1 MQDLEAAE
9 EHVVALEEEAKAL
22 RAENESLHQMVD
34 HAHSSRARQTRQLQT
49 YRRLSTGKPASPPGR
64 GALWSGGGGGYP
76 GGQSKG
82 LAKFATAGKAIL
94 GVTRFGRFREAG
106 NTLDNATTVA
116 ADDGDIDPFE
126 VLREQ
131 AADLEQEVVQLQEL
145 QKVLSKANVDLSDDC
160 IARSASLLDMQR
172 QLARSEELLVPYISG
187 VQQLKQSASQQQ
199 QRIEGLEATVAH
211 EVRLRRQ
218 LARLGQLAYRA
229 LGDSE
234 GHVAVAAGGLAVSA
248 GLARRA
254 MEAMEAMEATAP
266 LGPHKSAPLA
276 TQLQLLIDLAAHEV
290 LPLAAASCYNSRV
303 PSGQRRAD
311 ATTLLQS
318 SAFRVNSAETQVV
331 EQGAAAARGSRDAS
345 PGVRRGGRRLPQ
357 TVSLWS
363 KETHAEGGA
372 SPHKSSSRE
381 VSLPTL
387 EVRSS
392 PNTAAGAWQ
401 AGPAHHSANSLPIAS
416 PSGGL
421 GGFGSSPK
429 PNRSPARRQ
438 LKYPTG

>member
-1 MQDLEAAE
+1 M
-9 EHVVALEEEAKAL
+9 ALEDEAKAL

-49 YRRLSTGKPASPPGR
+49 YRRLSTGKPASPPGSLR
-64 GALWSGGGGGYP
+64 SGGGGYP

-82 LAKFATAGKAIL
+82 LAMFSSAAKAAL
-94 GVTRFGRFREAG
+94 GVTRLGRFREAG
-106 NTLDNATTVA
+106 TTFANVTTVA

-145 QKVLSKANVDLSDDC
+145 QKVLSRANVDLSDDC

-172 QLARSEELLVPYISG
+172 QLALSEQLLVPYISS

-229 LGDSE
+229 FSDSE
-234 GHVAVAAGGLAVSA
+234 GNVALAAGGLAASA
-248 GLARRA
+248 GLARR
-254 MEAMEAMEATAP
+254 AMEAMEATAP

-290 LPLAAASCYNSRV
+290 LPLAAASCYTSRV
-303 PSGQRRAD
+303 ASGQQRAD
-311 ATTLLQS
+311 ATTLLQG
-318 SAFRVNSAETQVV
+318 SAFRVKSVAPQVV
-331 EQGAAAARGSRDAS
+331 ELGAAATRGSRDAT
-345 PGVRRGGRRLPQ
+345 PGVRRSGRRLPQ

-363 KETHAEGGA
+363 KETHAEGGV
-372 SPHKSSSRE
+372 SPHKPPSRE

-387 EVRSS
+387 EIRSS
-392 PNTAAGAWQ
+392 PNTAAGAWS
-401 AGPAHHSANSLPIAS
+401 AGPAYHSANSLPIAS
-416 PSGGL
+416 PSGGF
-421 GGFGSSPK
+421 GGFVSSPM
-429 PNRSPARRQ
+429 PNLPSPARRQ